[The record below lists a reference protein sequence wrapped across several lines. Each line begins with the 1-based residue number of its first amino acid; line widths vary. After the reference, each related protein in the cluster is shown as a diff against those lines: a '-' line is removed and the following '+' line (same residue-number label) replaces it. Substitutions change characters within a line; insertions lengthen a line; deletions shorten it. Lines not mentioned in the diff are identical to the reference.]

1 MSAPT
6 TTALT
11 IPGLVAD
18 AAQIWPDDVAV
29 IDNDIWLTFSQL
41 RGKMIDAA
49 AAFIAA
55 GLLPGERVG
64 LWAENSAG
72 WIIACIGL
80 QAAGGVLVPLNTRFK
95 GGEAQYCLN
104 RAKAVMAIGAEEF
117 LEFRYADVLRSL
129 ELPDMR
135 GVIALD
141 SPEWD
146 AFLAKATEA
155 DREEAE
161 RRLAALSGE
170 DICDIMF
177 TSGTTGDPKGVV
189 SLHGQVV
196 RTARLWAKATSLTHG
211 DRFKLL
217 WPFFHSAGY
226 KAGWVA
232 CMAAGAAALPEALL
246 DAPVLLEKVRR
257 EKATFLPGP
266 PTLFQTLLS
275 MPNRPEGALDSV
287 RVSVTG
293 ASSVAPSM
301 IEAMRN
307 ELKIPNVLGGYGLT
321 ECCGTATMSST
332 TDSTEILTTTVGKA
346 IEGVEV
352 EIMDDAGNI
361 LPRGETGE
369 VMIRGMSVMLGYLDD
384 EKATSEAI
392 TPDGWLHSGD
402 IGFMDEQGYLTI
414 TDRKKD
420 MFITGGFNVYPAEV
434 ENMLMAHPAVFQV
447 AVIGIPDERMGEV
460 CAAYVVAKEGHTISE
475 QELIGWSREHMANYK
490 VPRKVVVMDALPT
503 NATGKVQKF
512 KLPA

>member
-1 MSAPT
+1 MNAPT

-11 IPGLVAD
+11 IPGLVDD
-18 AAQIWPDDVAV
+18 AARLWPDDVAV
-29 IDNDIWLTFSQL
+29 IDNEIWLTFAQL
-41 RGKMIDAA
+41 RARMIDTA

-55 GLLPGERVG
+55 GLQPGERAG
-64 LWAENSAG
+64 LWAQNSAG
-72 WIIACIGL
+72 WIVACLGL
-80 QAAGGVLVPLNTRFK
+80 QAAQGELVPLNTRFK
-95 GGEAQYCLN
+95 GGEAEYCLKK
-104 RAKAVMAIGAEEF
+104 AKAVMTVAAEEF
-117 LEFRYADVLRSL
+117 LDFRYAVEVRKLD
-129 ELPDMR
+129 LPLMR
-135 GVIALD
+135 KVIALD
-141 SPEWD
+141 TAEWD
-146 AFLAKATEA
+146 SFLAAATDA

-161 RRLAALSGE
+161 RRLGALGAD

-177 TSGTTGDPKGVV
+177 TSGTTGDPKGVL

-232 CMAAGAAALPEALL
+232 CMAVGAAALPEATL

-266 PTLFQTLLS
+266 PTLFQTLLA
-275 MPNRPEGALDSV
+275 MPDRPDDALESV

-301 IEAMRN
+301 IEAMRS

-332 TDSTEILTTTVGKA
+332 TDTTEILTTTVGKA

-384 EKATSEAI
+384 PEATREAI
-392 TPDGWLHSGD
+392 TPEGWLHSGD

-434 ENMLMAHPAVFQV
+434 ERMLLAHPALFQV
-447 AVIGIPDERMGEV
+447 AVVGLPDERMGEV
-460 CAAYVVAKEGHTISE
+460 CCAYVVPKEGHSITE
-475 QELIGWSREHMANYK
+475 PELIEWSRERMANYK
-490 VPRKVVVMDALPT
+490 VPRKVIVTDELPT
-503 NATGKVQKF
+503 TPTGKVQKF
-512 KLPA
+512 KLTA

>member
-11 IPGLVAD
+11 IPGLVND
-18 AAQIWPDDVAV
+18 AARLWPDEVAV

-41 RGKMIDAA
+41 RARMIDAA

-55 GLLPGERVG
+55 GLQPGERVG

-72 WIIACIGL
+72 WIIACLGL
-80 QAAGGVLVPLNTRFK
+80 QAAQGQLVPLNTRFK
-95 GGEAQYCLN
+95 GGEAEYCLK
-104 RAKAVMAIGAEEF
+104 RAKAVMTVAAEHF
-117 LEFRYADVLRSL
+117 LDVRYAEVVRSL
-129 ELPDMR
+129 DLPQMR
-135 GVIALD
+135 RVIALD
-141 SPEWD
+141 SAEWD
-146 AFLAKATEA
+146 GFLSAASDS
-155 DREEAE
+155 DRQEAE
-161 RRLAALSGE
+161 RRLAALGAD

-196 RTARLWAKATSLTHG
+196 RTARLWAKSTTLGHG

-232 CMAAGAAALPEALL
+232 CLAMGAAALPEATL

-266 PTLFQTLLS
+266 PTLFQTLLA
-275 MPNRPEGALDSV
+275 MPDRPADALASV
-287 RVSVTG
+287 RVSVSG
-293 ASSVAPSM
+293 ASTVAPSM
-301 IEAMRN
+301 ILAIRN

-321 ECCGTATMSST
+321 ECCGTATMSSP
-332 TDSTEILTTTVGKA
+332 TDSPEILTTTVGKA

-352 EIMDDAGNI
+352 EIMDDEGNV
-361 LPRGETGE
+361 LPRGQAGE
-369 VMIRGMSVMLGYLDD
+369 VMIRGLSVMLGYLDD
-384 EKATSEAI
+384 PEATREAI

-402 IGFMDEQGYLTI
+402 IGFMDEEGYLTI
-414 TDRKKD
+414 TDRKKN

-434 ENMLMAHPAVFQV
+434 ENMLMAHPSVFQV
-447 AVIGIPDERMGEV
+447 AVTGIPDERMGEV
-460 CAAYVVAKEGHTISE
+460 CCAWVVPKEGHVIDE
-475 QELIGWSREHMANYK
+475 QQLIDWSRERMANYK
-490 VPRKVVVMDALPT
+490 VPRKVIVTSELPT
-503 NATGKVQKF
+503 TPTGKVQKF
-512 KLPA
+512 KLSA

>member
-11 IPGLVAD
+11 ITGLVAD
-18 AAQIWPDDVAV
+18 AAQIWPDDIAV

-41 RGKMIDAA
+41 RDKMFDAA

-55 GLLPGERVG
+55 GLEPGERVG
-64 LWAENSAG
+64 LWAQNSAG
-72 WIIACIGL
+72 WIIACLGL
-80 QAAGGVLVPLNTRFK
+80 QAAQGVLVPLNTRFK
-95 GGEAQYCLN
+95 GGEAQYALN

-117 LEFRYADVLRSL
+117 LGFRYADVLRSL
-129 ELPDMR
+129 ELPTMR
-135 GVIALD
+135 NVVTLD
-141 SPEWD
+141 SAEWD
-146 AFLAKATEA
+146 AFLAKATDA
-155 DREEAE
+155 DRQEAE
-161 RRLAALSGE
+161 RRLAALSPD

-196 RTARLWAKATSLTHG
+196 RTARLWAKSTSLTHG

-232 CMAAGAAALPEALL
+232 CMAVGAAALPEAVL
-246 DAPVLLEKVRR
+246 DGPVLLEKVKR

-266 PTLFQTLLS
+266 PTLFQTLLA

-301 IEAMRN
+301 IEAMRS

-384 EKATSEAI
+384 EEATREAI
-392 TPDGWLHSGD
+392 NTEGWLHSGD
-402 IGFMDEQGYLTI
+402 IGFMDKDGYLTI

-434 ENMLMAHPAVFQV
+434 ENMLLAHPAIFQA

-460 CAAYVVAKEGHTISE
+460 CAAYVVPKEGHSIGDR
-475 QELIGWSREHMANYK
+475 ELIDWSRERMANYK
-490 VPRKVVVMDALPT
+490 VPRKVVVMDTLPT

>member
-11 IPGLVAD
+11 IPGLVDD
-18 AAQIWPDDVAV
+18 AARLWPDDVAV
-29 IDNDIWLTFSQL
+29 IDNEIWLTFAQL
-41 RGKMIDAA
+41 RARMIDTA

-55 GLLPGERVG
+55 GLQPGERAG
-64 LWAENSAG
+64 LWAQNSAG
-72 WIIACIGL
+72 WIVACLGL
-80 QAAGGVLVPLNTRFK
+80 QAAQGELVPLNTRFK
-95 GGEAQYCLN
+95 GGEAEYCLKK
-104 RAKAVMAIGAEEF
+104 AKAVMTVAAEEF
-117 LEFRYADVLRSL
+117 LDFRYAVEVRKLDLPLMRKVIVL
-129 ELPDMR
+129 DT
-135 GVIALD
+135 A
-141 SPEWD
+141 EWD
-146 AFLAKATEA
+146 SFLAAATDA

-161 RRLAALSGE
+161 RRLAALGAD

-177 TSGTTGDPKGVV
+177 TSGTTGDPKGVL

-232 CMAAGAAALPEALL
+232 CMAVGAAALPEATL

-266 PTLFQTLLS
+266 PTLFQTLLA
-275 MPNRPEGALDSV
+275 MPDRPDDALESV

-301 IEAMRN
+301 IEAMRS

-332 TDSTEILTTTVGKA
+332 NDPTEILTTTVGKA

-384 EKATSEAI
+384 PEATREAI
-392 TPDGWLHSGD
+392 TPEGWLHSGD

-434 ENMLMAHPAVFQV
+434 ERMLLAHPALFQV
-447 AVIGIPDERMGEV
+447 AVVGLSDERMGEV
-460 CAAYVVAKEGHTISE
+460 CCAYVVPKEGHSITE
-475 QELIGWSREHMANYK
+475 PELIEWSRERMANYK
-490 VPRKVVVMDALPT
+490 VPRKVIVTDELPT
-503 NATGKVQKF
+503 TPTGKVQKF
-512 KLPA
+512 KLTA